1 MLDQPFCRLW
11 WSLTHC
17 NDDIILFTDK
27 KNIYFW
33 IITNRPWVLP
43 YLRTSMWL
51 SQVVNQHRCQCDQ
64 KKLPNVYKSCPNMI
78 LAPLQKLPKNVGDLG
93 KFIVAKGFKKLPKVQ
108 KIANSGHTD
117 RWWTSKAFNLCSNR
131 TSHFD
136 QDTNCLELKCLK
148 TWHNVQA
155 KIEAYFMQ
163 SEVIAPVPS

>member
-64 KKLPNVYKSCPNMI
+64 KKS
-78 LAPLQKLPKNVGDLG
+78 QNVGDLG

-136 QDTNCLELKCLK
+136 QDTNCLQLKCLK